1 MKCQS
6 RASHPTFSA
15 IQSSQKWSLTTGVEM
30 QILHL
35 YLAEWVMRIYRQFY
49 ESRAEE
55 GVHEMKAEQ
64 GHELYVNANK

>member
-1 MKCQS
+1 
-6 RASHPTFSA
+6 
-15 IQSSQKWSLTTGVEM
+15 M

-35 YLAEWVMRIYRQFY
+35 YLAEWVMRICRQFY
-49 ESRAEE
+49 ESRVEE